1 MKPVNNKSLL
11 HFIFDQM
18 QKLDNN
24 DINVEQAK
32 AQANLA
38 KQANN
43 SLKYELDRAVVKMK
57 VSQHNKET
65 GDSIELREAEGKNFE
80 E

>member
-1 MKPVNNKSLL
+1 MTPVNSKSLL

-18 QKLDNN
+18 SKLDKKEITIE
-24 DINVEQAK
+24 DAK

-43 SLKYELDRAVVKMK
+43 ILKYELDRANTLIKLK
-57 VSQHNKET
+57 TFNNENNESL
-65 GDSIELREAEGKNFE
+65 ELRNIEAKLFE
-80 E
+80 

>member
-18 QKLDNN
+18 EKLDKNEI
-24 DINVEQAK
+24 DMEQAK
-32 AQANLA
+32 AQSLLA

-43 SLKYELDRAVVKMK
+43 AMKYELDRATVLLKLSEYNRDGSK
-57 VSQHNKET
+57 V
-65 GDSIELREAEGKNFE
+65 ELRNVEGINFD
-80 E
+80 

>member
-18 QKLDNN
+18 EKLDKNEI
-24 DINVEQAK
+24 DMEQAK
-32 AQANLA
+32 AQSLLA

-43 SLKYELDRAVVKMK
+43 AMKYELDRATVLLKLSEYNRDGSRV
-57 VSQHNKET
+57 
-65 GDSIELREAEGKNFE
+65 ELRNVEGINFD
-80 E
+80 

>member
-18 QKLDNN
+18 EKLDKN

-57 VSQHNKET
+57 VAQHNKET